1 MLMKINLQAGWPAGL
16 RYYTDPPE
24 EIKKQSKKV
33 AVLGEKSSAEQQ
45 SG

>member
-24 EIKKQSKKV
+24 EIKKTK
-33 AVLGEKSSAEQQ
+33 
-45 SG
+45 